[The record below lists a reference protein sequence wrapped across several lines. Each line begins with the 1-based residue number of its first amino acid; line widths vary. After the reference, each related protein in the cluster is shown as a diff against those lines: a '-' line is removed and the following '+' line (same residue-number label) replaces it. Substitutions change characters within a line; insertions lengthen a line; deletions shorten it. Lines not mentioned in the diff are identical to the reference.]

1 MRTHGVENLL
11 VALLRHNAVRRVAV
25 AAAEAEELLKRV
37 FEVQLRAPAETLG
50 ERHGNRVSV
59 VDLRKH
65 ISVGRIDHMTAE
77 NAREAV
83 ERKHR
88 ALARA
93 AAGHDIIRRA
103 GIEQDCRQ
111 NAVLHIGQLSLARRA
126 VHAVVIH
133 FMSHRG
139 DDLLE
144 RRFDLCVLR
153 RLAVFIDKCN
163 THKKYPPDQYR
174 VSRFSRV

>member
-1 MRTHGVENLL
+1 
-11 VALLRHNAVRRVAV
+11 
-25 AAAEAEELLKRV
+25 
-37 FEVQLRAPAETLG
+37 
-50 ERHGNRVSV
+50 
-59 VDLRKH
+59 
-65 ISVGRIDHMTAE
+65 MTAE

-93 AAGHDIIRRA
+93 AAGHDIIRRT

-133 FMSHRG
+133 FMSHRVTTFF
-139 DDLLE
+139 E
-144 RRFDLCVLR
+144 RRLDLCVLR

-163 THKKYPPDQYR
+163 TLKKYPPDQ
-174 VSRFSRV
+174 